1 MADTFQAR
9 LVNGPFEDPA
19 LYVDFRYARRAFLF
33 DLGNIDG
40 LSTREILRISDIF
53 VSHTH
58 IDHFIGFDYLLR
70 CSLNRDDPIT
80 FFGPKGIIENIKGK
94 LAAYTWNW
102 IQEYPIKIIVHEIDD
117 GQEKSIRLNGANRF
131 EPDGE
136 TIEPFNGILLG
147 EHSLNV
153 ACAILDHSIP
163 CLAFSLTEHS
173 QLNIRSDRLQT
184 MGLKS
189 GPWLD
194 QLKKM
199 VREEMPR
206 HTRLAIPDE
215 SGGEKDLALEEW
227 RNALI
232 LESEGQK
239 IAYVVDCLYSP
250 ANVERIVSLAR
261 DADLF
266 YCEASFSETD
276 EDKAAARYHLTS
288 RQAGTIART
297 ARVKD
302 FIPFHFSHRYA
313 TEPNRLWDEAMESFA
328 TAEEN
333 VISSL

>member
-80 FFGPKGIIENIKGK
+80 FFGPKGIIDNIKGK

-117 GQEKSIRLNGANRF
+117 GQGKSIRLNGANRF

-136 TIEPFNGILLG
+136 AIEPFNGILLG

-163 CLAFSLTEHS
+163 CLAFSLTGNR

-199 VREEMPR
+199 VREEMPL

-215 SGGEKDLALEEW
+215 NGGEKDLTLEEW

-250 ANVERIVSLAR
+250 ANVEQIVSLAR

-276 EDKAAARYHLTS
+276 KDKAVARYHLTS

-297 ARVKD
+297 ARVKN
-302 FIPFHFSHRYA
+302 FIPFHFSHRYE